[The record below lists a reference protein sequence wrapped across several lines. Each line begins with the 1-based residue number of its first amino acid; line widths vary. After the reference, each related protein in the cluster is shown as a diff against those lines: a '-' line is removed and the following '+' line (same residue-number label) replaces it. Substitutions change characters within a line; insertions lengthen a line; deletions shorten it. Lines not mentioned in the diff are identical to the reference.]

1 MPDQPFYR
9 LPDRGGDGL
18 MSRSSLRIAMLGVIA
33 LALFAIVFF
42 RLWFLQVLSG
52 EQYLSE
58 ANQNRTRDIRVEAPR
73 GNIFDRNG
81 ELLVDNRS
89 SWQVRVDQRE
99 WNIALTRK
107 RMLLRFNNPDF
118 EPLLKRLSKAIG
130 EPQSA
135 LKEKMRDSL
144 IQEPF
149 ANAVV
154 AEDVDFD
161 SVVKISEN
169 SDDYP
174 HVEVSQA
181 YTRGY
186 PKGTLAAHMFGYV
199 REISEEQLKS
209 GNHEGAV
216 QGDRV
221 GQDGLEQTYDR
232 YLRGTPGLKRIQ
244 VDVADRSQGELEGR
258 EPKPGDSLRL
268 TIDEAVQKAGES
280 ALARGSGGIATH
292 GSAFV
297 AMEINS
303 GEILGMGSFPTFDP
317 DVFSGVL
324 KQSTYKRLS
333 SKANGEALV
342 NRASSSV
349 YAPGSTFKAVSSMGL
364 LEAGLTSP
372 GETVE
377 DGGTWEFGGYTWRN
391 AGDAPNGIVNIVDAL
406 RVSSDIYYYKMG
418 LRAYTKKKLILQ
430 QWANRFGLGR
440 SPALD
445 ISGASSGQ
453 VSNPKTIKASSGRTF
468 GAGDNMNMAVGQ
480 GDTLVS
486 PLQMAIAYAAIGN
499 GGYIVAPHLGKRID
513 NSNGQAI
520 QDIEVPARRRLNIS
534 KANADVVLRG
544 LHEAA
549 QVGGGTSF
557 DVFSDFPVK
566 IAGKT
571 GTAET
576 PKGDQSW
583 YVALAPYPNPRYVV
597 ATTVEQGGFGAESA
611 APVARQ
617 ILAKLLK
624 LKGDAADWKPGRS
637 RDE

>member
-1 MPDQPFYR
+1 MADQPFYR
-9 LPDRGGDGL
+9 LPERGGDGL
-18 MSRSSLRIAMLGVIA
+18 MSRSSLRIAILGVFA
-33 LALFAIVFF
+33 LAMFAIIFF

-58 ANQNRTRDIRVEAPR
+58 ANQNRTRDVRVEAPR

-99 WNIALTRK
+99 WNIALTKK
-107 RMLLRFNNPDF
+107 RMLLKFQDPEF
-118 EPLLKRLSKAIG
+118 EPLLARLSKAIG

-154 AEDVDFD
+154 AEDVSYDT
-161 SVVKISEN
+161 VVKISEN
-169 SDDYP
+169 SEDYP
-174 HVEVSQA
+174 NVEVSQA
-181 YTRGY
+181 YARGY
-186 PKGTLAAHMFGYV
+186 PNGELAAHLFGYV
-199 REISEEQLKS
+199 REVSEDQLKS
-209 GNHEGAV
+209 GDYEGAV

-221 GQDGLEQTYDR
+221 GQDGLEETYDR
-232 YLRGTPGLKRIQ
+232 YLRGTPGLKRLQ
-244 VDVADRSQGELEGR
+244 VDAADRSQGDLEGR
-258 EPKPGDSLRL
+258 DPKPGDSLRL
-268 TIDEAVQKAGES
+268 TIDKDVQKVGES
-280 ALARGSGGIATH
+280 ALARGSSGIATH

-303 GEILGMGSFPTFDP
+303 GEILGMGSYPTFDP

-324 KQSTYKRLS
+324 KQSTYRNLT
-333 SKANGEALV
+333 SKQNGEALV

-349 YAPGSTFKAVSSMGL
+349 YAPGSTFKAITSLGMLQSGI
-364 LEAGLTSP
+364 TSP

-391 AGDAPNGIVNIVDAL
+391 AGDAPNGIVNVVDSL

-418 LRAYTKKKLILQ
+418 LRAYTKQDLILQ
-430 QWANRFGLGR
+430 KWANRFGIGR

-445 ISGASSGQ
+445 IPGASPGQ
-453 VSNPKTIKASSGRTF
+453 VSNPKTVKISSGRDF
-468 GAGDNMNMAVGQ
+468 SAGDNMNMAVGQ

-534 KANADVVLRG
+534 KTNTDVVLRG

-557 DVFSDFPVK
+557 DVFNDFPEQ

-576 PKGDQSW
+576 PDGDQSW

-617 ILAKLLK
+617 ILAKLLNV
-624 LKGDAADWKPGRS
+624 KGADEWKPGKS
-637 RDE
+637 RDQ

>member
-9 LPDRGGDGL
+9 LPDRASDGL
-18 MSRSSLRIAMLGVIA
+18 MSRSSLRIAVVGVLA
-33 LALFAIVFF
+33 LAMFAIIFF
-42 RLWFLQVLSG
+42 RLWYLQVLSG
-52 EQYLSE
+52 EQYLTE
-58 ANQNRTRDIRVEAPR
+58 ADQNRTRDVRVEAPR

-99 WNIALTRK
+99 WNIALTKK
-107 RMLLRFNNPDF
+107 RLLLKFQDPDF
-118 EPLLKRLSKAIG
+118 EPLLKRLSKAVG

-154 AEDVDFD
+154 AEDVSFD

-169 SDDYP
+169 SQDYP

-186 PKGTLAAHMFGYV
+186 PNGSLAAHMFGYV
-199 REISEEQLKS
+199 REISEEQLKT
-209 GNHEGAV
+209 GEYEAAV

-221 GQDGLEQTYDR
+221 GQDGLEQAYDR
-232 YLRGTPGLKRIQ
+232 FLRGVPGLKRLQ
-244 VDVADRSQGELEGR
+244 VDAADRSQGELEGR

-268 TIDEAVQKAGES
+268 TIDKDVQKAGES
-280 ALARGSGGIATH
+280 ALARGSSGISTH

-303 GEILGMGSFPTFDP
+303 GEIVGMGSYPTFDP

-333 SKANGEALV
+333 SEANGYPIV
-342 NRASSSV
+342 NRAIASQ
-349 YAPGSTFKAVSSMGL
+349 YAPGSTFKAVSGMAL
-364 LEAGLTSP
+364 LESGLTTP
-372 GETVE
+372 GEIVA
-377 DGGTWEFGGYTWRN
+377 DNGAFDFGGREWIN
-391 AGDAPNGIVNIVDAL
+391 AGKVPNGPVNMVDSL
-406 RVSSDIYYYKMG
+406 RVSSDIYYYRMG
-418 LRAYTKKKLILQ
+418 QRAYSKGGQILQ
-430 QWANRFGLGR
+430 KWGGRFGLGR

-445 ISGASSGQ
+445 ISGAAAGQ
-453 VSNPKTIKASSGRTF
+453 VSNPKTIKRTQGRPYNI
-468 GAGDNMNMAVGQ
+468 GDNMNMAVGQ

-486 PLQMAIAYAAIGN
+486 PLQMAVAYAAIGN

-534 KANADVVLRG
+534 KSHSDVVLRG

-549 QVGGGTSF
+549 QAPGGTSF
-557 DVFSDFPVK
+557 DVFNDFPRK

-611 APVARQ
+611 APAARQ
-617 ILAKLLK
+617 ILAKLLDV
-624 LKGDAADWKPGRS
+624 KGAGDWKPGKSSDR
-637 RDE
+637 

>member
-1 MPDQPFYR
+1 MADQPFYR
-9 LPDRGGDGL
+9 LPERGGDGL
-18 MSRSSLRIAMLGVIA
+18 MSRSSLRIAILGVFA
-33 LALFAIVFF
+33 LAMFAIIFF

-58 ANQNRTRDIRVEAPR
+58 ANQNRTRDVRVEAPR

-99 WNIALTRK
+99 WNIALTKK
-107 RMLLRFNNPDF
+107 RMLLKFQDPEF
-118 EPLLKRLSKAIG
+118 EPLLARLSKAIG

-154 AEDVDFD
+154 AEDVSYDT
-161 SVVKISEN
+161 VVKISEN
-169 SDDYP
+169 SEDYP
-174 HVEVSQA
+174 NVEVSQA
-181 YTRGY
+181 YARGY
-186 PKGTLAAHMFGYV
+186 PNGELAAHLFGYV
-199 REISEEQLKS
+199 REVSEDQLK
-209 GNHEGAV
+209 GGDYEGAV

-232 YLRGTPGLKRIQ
+232 YLRGTPGLKRLQ
-244 VDVADRSQGELEGR
+244 VDAADRSQGDLEGR
-258 EPKPGDSLRL
+258 DPKPGDSLRL
-268 TIDEAVQKAGES
+268 TIDKDVQKVGES
-280 ALARGSGGIATH
+280 ALARGSSGIATH

-303 GEILGMGSFPTFDP
+303 GEILGMGSYPTFDP

-324 KQSTYKRLS
+324 KQSTYKSLT
-333 SKANGEALV
+333 SKQNGEALV

-349 YAPGSTFKAVSSMGL
+349 YAPGSTFKAITSLGMLQSGI
-364 LEAGLTSP
+364 TSP

-391 AGDAPNGIVNIVDAL
+391 AGDAPNGIVNVVDSL

-418 LRAYTKKKLILQ
+418 LRAYTKQDLILQ
-430 QWANRFGLGR
+430 KWANRFGIGR

-445 ISGASSGQ
+445 IPGASPGQ
-453 VSNPKTIKASSGRTF
+453 VSNPKTVKASSGRDF
-468 GAGDNMNMAVGQ
+468 SAGDNMNMAVGQ

-534 KANADVVLRG
+534 KTNTDVVLRG

-557 DVFSDFPVK
+557 DVFNDFPEQ

-576 PKGDQSW
+576 PDGDQSW

-617 ILAKLLK
+617 ILAKLLNV
-624 LKGDAADWKPGRS
+624 KGADEWKPGKS
-637 RDE
+637 RDQ